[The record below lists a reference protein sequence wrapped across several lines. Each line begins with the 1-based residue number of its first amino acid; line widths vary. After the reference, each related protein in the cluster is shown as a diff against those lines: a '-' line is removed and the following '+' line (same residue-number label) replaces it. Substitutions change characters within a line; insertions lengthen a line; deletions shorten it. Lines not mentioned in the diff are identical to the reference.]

1 MFLTLLT
8 PGLIKC
14 NITRLDDLKQCEL
27 VMADSLQTFKRDYD
41 ANIIDSWMVG
51 IQKTFNISSPKIL
64 YPQAP
69 FLKLEES
76 RAKRLIAMSVE
87 FLAGKENHK

>member
-14 NITRLDDLKQCEL
+14 NITRLDEPANNVNFMC
-27 VMADSLQTFKRDYD
+27 DSLQTFKRDYD

-51 IQKTFNISSPKIL
+51 IRRHST
-64 YPQAP
+64 YPHQRS
-69 FLKLEES
+69 FILKL
-76 RAKRLIAMSVE
+76 IA
-87 FLAGKENHK
+87 